1 VLEKTGMDTEFAS
14 IWKAVGWS
22 TFAEISE
29 EGSRDL
35 TIQFLCI
42 LWKLKM
48 VFHFDFSGMSFQ

>member
-1 VLEKTGMDTEFAS
+1 VFDEELLKKTGMDTEFAS

-35 TIQFLCI
+35 MIQFLASC
-42 LWKLKM
+42 
-48 VFHFDFSGMSFQ
+48 GN